1 MKKLNYLLLFFSILS
16 FAQQPQDSIRIIGTI
31 TNNVKFAKV
40 VVKKFGIGS
49 IDIAAVPIKNKT
61 FKITAPLDIE
71 AGVYRLQYSQA
82 SLHEYVDVIIDGKEK
97 IISFEIDV
105 NKPEK
110 LPVFTQ
116 SEENKKWY
124 NYKETAQNQLKKID
138 LISQFINQYPA
149 TKDLI
154 LSQSKIAY
162 EKEITIY
169 KTNFKNFI
177 AQNPTTWAANLVANS
192 PAHFANPTDL
202 IKIQDYNKRN
212 NYWKNINCNNPK
224 LINTPLYTEHIL
236 DYLKYYMNPEMGF
249 GEEEMTEGFKKST
262 DTILKKFS
270 GNEATKKFA
279 IKYLQLGFKD
289 IGQEKV
295 LQYIDQKYT
304 ALVQQCTDEIEKEA
318 FDKRM
323 AGYLAMKEGT
333 QAPEIEYTDSQGN
346 KKTLTS
352 IDADKTIVVFWA
364 SWCPH
369 CIESMPKVNDWASAN
384 PSTKILAI
392 SLDDSP
398 TEYEKATAKLPNMIH
413 FSDYKKWQGKAVNEY
428 YIAATPTFIILDKTK
443 KILGK
448 FASWESAAQFL
459 K

>member
-1 MKKLNYLLLFFSILS
+1 MTKLNYLLLFFSIVS
-16 FAQQPQDSIRIIGTI
+16 IAQQPQDSIRINGTI

-40 VVKKFGIGS
+40 VVKKFGVGS
-49 IDIAAVPIKNKT
+49 FDIAAVPIKNQA
-61 FKITAPLDIE
+61 FNIAAPPDIE

-82 SLHEYVDVIIDGKEK
+82 SLHEYVDIIIDGKEK
-97 IISFEIDV
+97 NISFQIDV
-105 NKPEK
+105 NQPEK

-124 NYKETAQNQLKKID
+124 NYQKVTQNQLRKID
-138 LISQFINQYPA
+138 LINQFINQYPVSN
-149 TKDLI
+149 DLI
-154 LSQSKIAY
+154 IVQSKMAY
-162 EKEITIY
+162 AKEIDLY
-169 KTNFKNFI
+169 KINFKKFI
-177 AQNPTTWAANLVANS
+177 TQNPKTWAAILVANR

-202 IKIQDYNKRN
+202 IKIQDYNIRN
-212 NYWKNINCNNPK
+212 NYWKNIDCNNPK

-236 DYLKYYMNPEMGF
+236 DYLKYYMNPEMNF

-262 DTILKKFS
+262 DTIMKKFS

-304 ALVQQCTDEIEKEA
+304 ALVQQCTDEKDKEA

-323 AGYLAMKEGT
+323 AGYLAMKEGAP
-333 QAPEIEYTDSQGN
+333 APEIEYTDSKGN
-346 KKTLTS
+346 TKTLTS
-352 IDADKTIVVFWA
+352 IDAAKTIVVFWA

-369 CIESMPKVNDWASAN
+369 CMESMPKVNDWAIAN

-398 TEYEKATAKLPNMIH
+398 IEHEKASTKLPNLLH
-413 FSDYKKWQGKAVNEY
+413 YSDYKKWQGKAVNEY
-428 YIAATPTFIILDKTK
+428 HIVATPTFIVLDNTK

-448 FASWESAAQFL
+448 FASWEAAAQFL